1 MTNLLPIP
9 HPASWTPSL
18 FGRTVARK
26 APTGRFAAVLL
37 GWQAR
42 ADLRH
47 HLAEMDDRLLADV
60 GLERGMV
67 AAEVKK
73 SFWQA

>member
-1 MTNLLPIP
+1 MTNLLPSL
-9 HPASWTPSL
+9 HPASWTPAL
-18 FGRTVARK
+18 FGRSIARK
-26 APTGRFAAVLL
+26 ASSGRIGALLL

-42 ADLRH
+42 ADRRH
-47 HLAEMDDRLLADV
+47 RLAEMDDHLLADM

-67 AAEVKK
+67 AAEIKK